1 MKINFLIRYAELAIK
16 GKNRYDFINQLKINV
31 VKSFKGIISK
41 TQFDFKRDHALISN
55 VDLDDK
61 DLITLILTRVPGID
75 SISVIDICDSNTES
89 IQDTIKKSLINKKW
103 KSFKVNC
110 KRQDKSFQPKS
121 DIFKLEIAKFVFEN
135 FENIKVDVRKPD
147 ININIKINKSHTY
160 IFNDKIKCVGGL
172 PANTSGKI
180 LMLISGGIDSP
191 VAAYLLTKRGMH
203 VDFLT
208 FTTPPH
214 TQKEVLDKTKSLIT
228 IVNQFQ
234 GKSKFFNCNFTPIL
248 HELAHIKKESYK
260 INLMRREF
268 IRIAN
273 QVATENGY
281 LAIATGEAIGQV
293 ASQTL
298 ESLST
303 INEVSECLI
312 IRPLISFNK
321 LEIINI
327 AKIIKTYETS
337 ILPFEDSCSLFA
349 PKSPIT
355 KPRSKISIDIESTI
369 DLLEELRKNVISN
382 ITEEIIE
389 VKKYVETI

>member
-1 MKINFLIRYAELAIK
+1 MKIFFWIRYAELAIK
-16 GKNRYDFINQLKINV
+16 GKNRFDFINQLKINV
-31 VKSFKGIISK
+31 VNSFKGIIEK
-41 TQFDFKRDHALISN
+41 TQFDFKRDHALIRD
-55 VDLDDK
+55 VDVEDK
-61 DLITLILTRVPGID
+61 ALVSTILTRIPGID
-75 SISVIDICDSNTES
+75 SISVIDICPSNADA
-89 IQDTIKKSLINKKW
+89 INAIIKKSLINKKW
-103 KSFKVNC
+103 KTFKVNC

-121 DIFKLEIAKFVFEN
+121 DIFKLEVAKFIFEN
-135 FENIKVDVRKPD
+135 FPDVSVDVKNPD
-147 ININIKINKSHTY
+147 ISINIKINKVDTY

-191 VAAYLLTKRGMH
+191 VASYLLTKRGMH

-208 FTTPPH
+208 FSTPPH
-214 TQKEVLDKTKSLIT
+214 TQTEVIDKTKSLIK

-273 QVATENGY
+273 HLAAEKGY

-303 INEVSECLI
+303 IAEVGQCLI

-321 LEIINI
+321 IEIINI
-327 AKIIKTYETS
+327 AKTIKTYETS

-355 KPRSKISIDIESTI
+355 KPRSQVAADIELTI
-369 DLLEELRKNVISN
+369 ELLDELRKTVIAN
-382 ITEEIIE
+382 ISEEIIE
-389 VKKYVETI
+389 VKKYV